1 MSRPTYA
8 EIDLSAIDK
17 NIKNI
22 LNQTR
27 PAAVMAVVK
36 ANGYGHGALEVSKQA
51 LESGAQYLAVAVPE
65 EGIALRKNSISAPIL
80 VFAGLFPDQAD
91 VLVKHELEATVY
103 TPEQLQALARAAAK
117 NEKTAVLHIKVD
129 TGMGRV
135 GVPWQ
140 NALAFIRK
148 AQNHP
153 HVRIQGLYTHFATSD
168 EKDKTY
174 AYLQLDRF
182 QSVVEECR
190 QAKIKI
196 PVIHTANSGA
206 ILDIPESYFDM
217 VRPGVMMYGYYPSPD
232 TTESIEIH
240 PAMTLQT
247 QVLHI
252 KTVPQDTYI
261 SYGRLYRTRES
272 TRIATLPIGYA
283 DGYNRA
289 LTNKAEALIRG
300 TRYPVVGRVC
310 MDLIMVDVGNNNE
323 ISVGDPV
330 VLYGQQGSETISIQD
345 VASKLGTIPYEVTC
359 WISNRVP
366 RLYKHYQEDL

>member
-27 PAAVMAVVK
+27 PARVMAVVK

-51 LESGAQYLAVAVPE
+51 LKSGAQYLAVALLE
-65 EGIALRKNSISAPIL
+65 EGLALRKNNISAPVL
-80 VFAGLFPDQAD
+80 VFGGLFPKQAD
-91 VLVKHELEATVY
+91 MIVRHDLEATVY
-103 TPEQLQALARAAAK
+103 TPEQLQALTRAAAENK
-117 NEKTAVLHIKVD
+117 KRAVVHIKVD

-140 NALAFIRK
+140 YALSFIRQ
-148 AQNHP
+148 AQNQP
-153 HVRIQGLYTHFATSD
+153 HVQIQGLYTHFATSD

-174 AYLQLDRF
+174 AYLQLNRF
-182 QSVVEECR
+182 QTVVEECR

-196 PVIHTANSGA
+196 PVIHAANSGA

-232 TTESIEIH
+232 TTESIHIH
-240 PAMTLQT
+240 PAMTLTT

-252 KTVPQDTYI
+252 KTVPPDTYV
-261 SYGRLYRTRES
+261 SYGRLYRTRS
-272 TRIATLPIGYA
+272 TTRIATLPVGYA
-283 DGYNRA
+283 DGYDRD

-300 TRYPVVGRVC
+300 KRYPVVGRVC

-323 ISVGDPV
+323 ISIGDSV
-330 VLYGQQGSETISIQD
+330 VLYGQQGPESISIQD
-345 VASKLGTIPYEVTC
+345 IAIKLDTIPYQVTC
-359 WISNRVP
+359 WVSDRVP
-366 RLYKHYQEDL
+366 RSYKHSKEDL

>member
-22 LNQTR
+22 LNHTR
-27 PAAVMAVVK
+27 PAGVMAVVK
-36 ANGYGHGALEVSKQA
+36 ANGYGHGALEVGKQA
-51 LESGAQYLAVAVPE
+51 LKSGAQYLAVALPE
-65 EGIALRKNSISAPIL
+65 EGVALRQNDISAPVL
-80 VFAGLFPDQAD
+80 VFAGLFPEQAD
-91 VLVKHELEATVY
+91 MMVKHDLEATVY
-103 TPEQLQALARAAAK
+103 THDQLQALTRAAAK
-117 NEKTAVLHIKVD
+117 NETTAVVHIKVD

-148 AQNHP
+148 AQHQP
-153 HVRIQGLYTHFATSD
+153 HIRIQGLYTHFATSD

-174 AYLQLDRF
+174 AYLQLNRF
-182 QSVVEECR
+182 QTVVEECR
-190 QAKIKI
+190 QAKIQI
-196 PVIHTANSGA
+196 PIIHAANSGA
-206 ILDIPESYFDM
+206 ILDVPESYFDI

-232 TTESIEIH
+232 TTESIQIH
-240 PAMTLQT
+240 PAMTLT
-247 QVLHI
+247 TKVLHI
-252 KTVPQDTYI
+252 KTVPQDTYV
-261 SYGRLYRTRES
+261 SYGRLYRTTES

-289 LTNKAEALIRG
+289 LTNQTHALIRG

-310 MDLIMVDVGNNNE
+310 MDLIMVDVGNNTE
-323 ISVGDPV
+323 ISSGDPV

-345 VASKLGTIPYEVTC
+345 IASKLDTIPYEVTC

-366 RLYKHYQEDL
+366 RLYKNSKEDL